1 MSFHVTYNFVQGY
14 DAGQKKIVASEVDQN
29 FSDIEGY
36 INNSS
41 VNISDPQTIT
51 GDKVFTGTV
60 DLSGATVIS
69 SDNIPVGSIIWSANA
84 TVPAGYLLCNGASVG
99 RDTYPELFAAIGTTY
114 GEGDGSTT
122 FNLPNLIGRFIEGAS
137 TAGTV
142 KAAGLPNI
150 TGRASF
156 DMPGIGSFKATASGS
171 FYADTPRSDIALSQN
186 NTYTTAN
193 SQAVLDASRSSS
205 IYGNS
210 TTVQPPSVTALPC
223 IKAFS
228 AVIGDATVVA
238 GQLVND
244 IQSKVALDG
253 SNVSSI
259 ESTLSTYMAH
269 SAMPSGRKVAWSFPA
284 SGGIVT
290 APADGYI
297 CAYASGMQGT
307 LDGALGLNV
316 YASGNSGTI
325 CLSAISHWYGGSGTW
340 IFVPVSAGQSVAVN
354 YASTIDQSNATIY
367 FTYANG
373 SAPTV

>member
-14 DAGQKKIVASEVDQN
+14 DLGQKKIVASEVDQN

-41 VNISDPQTIT
+41 VNLADPQTIT

-84 TVPAGYLLCNGASVG
+84 SVPAGYLLCNGASVG

-114 GEGDGSTT
+114 GDGDGSTT

-142 KAAGLPNI
+142 KAAGVPNI
-150 TGRASF
+150 AGGFSIAGAVLTNVA
-156 DMPGIGSFKATASGS
+156 DAPAVVNASGPFTIGVNVDAICHTGAS
-171 FYADTPRSDIALSQN
+171 AITGHTLRKVDFNA
-186 NTYTTAN
+186 NT
-193 SQAVLDASRSSS
+193 VSSVYS
-205 IYGNS
+205 PNV

-238 GQLVND
+238 AELVDD
-244 IQSKVALDG
+244 I
-253 SNVSSI
+253 
-259 ESTLSTYMAH
+259 MARTDPAQAAH
-269 SAMPSGRKVAWSFPA
+269 AAMPSGQYISYSIGPTGSTIVAP
-284 SGGIVT
+284 G
-290 APADGYI
+290 DGYVVFRGSKNGVGAAQLALNNTTKQYEI
-297 CAYASGMQGT
+297 C
-307 LDGALGLNV
+307 
-316 YASGNSGTI
+316 NSNTAGWLVDVSI
-325 CLSAISHWYGGSGTW
+325 PCNKNDVILYSYVEANNNLSLRFY
-340 IFVPVSAGQSVAVN
+340 
-354 YASTIDQSNATIY
+354 
-367 FTYANG
+367 YANG
-373 SAPTV
+373 SAPTI